1 MNAISKISSSLDVAQ
16 LHIIQ
21 EFHISVC
28 DFSIVFQPIYD
39 IRNQSIRY
47 MEALLRTKDQRFSNP
62 LEVVE
67 YFVNKGKSDVLTVML
82 FQLCETYIK
91 SFARNGILTTINFEP
106 QQIASKRF
114 VPLLKKIFQNMRM
127 CPGSVL
133 LEVTERDC
141 PEKYRSQFISN
152 LLKLKK
158 LGFRV
163 AIDDFG
169 VANSN
174 FDLLS
179 EVPFDLIKL
188 DMFFLRN
195 AMTSPIHFSL
205 LEVCSSLQKK
215 IGIPVCI
222 EGIENDELLDLVKR
236 LNVDYAQGYGLG
248 RPKPFDEL
256 HY

>member
-1 MNAISKISSSLDVAQ
+1 MNAISKISSNLDVAQ

-21 EFHISVC
+21 EFHISMC

-47 MEALLRTKDQRFSNP
+47 MEALLRTKDQRFNNP
-62 LEVVE
+62 LEAVE

-82 FQLCETYIK
+82 FQLCEKYIK

-106 QQIASKRF
+106 RQIASKRF
-114 VPLLKKIFQNMRM
+114 VPLLKKLFQDMRI

-133 LEVTERDC
+133 IEVTERGC
-141 PEKYRSQFISN
+141 PEIYTSKFISN
-152 LLKLKK
+152 LLQLKN
-158 LGFRV
+158 LGFRI

-188 DMFFLRN
+188 DMVFLRN
-195 AMTSPIHFSL
+195 AMASPMHFAV
-205 LEVCSSLQKK
+205 LEICSSLQKK

-222 EGIENDELLDLVKR
+222 EGVENDELLELVKS
-236 LNVDYAQGYGLG
+236 LDVDYVQGYGLG